1 MMPMPPKN
9 LRNKNLNKILIILG
23 IIPCSFDNCKIKM
36 KVYNLA
42 LKIVLIKVIVME
54 KKPISRAGFDTLLK
68 ELKDLKEVQRPE
80 ILRVVQWARSLGDL
94 SENAD
99 YSAAREKQ
107 RQIDKRIQYIE
118 SIVANADVID
128 IDSLSGDK
136 VVFGAR
142 VIAEDEDGN
151 RMQCR
156 ILSDVE
162 SDGRQIISCTSPMG
176 RAMIGRCVGDCCTV
190 KLPSGEKEFEIIEV
204 KFKD

>member
-1 MMPMPPKN
+1 
-9 LRNKNLNKILIILG
+9 
-23 IIPCSFDNCKIKM
+23 
-36 KVYNLA
+36 
-42 LKIVLIKVIVME
+42 ME
-54 KKPISRAGFDTLLK
+54 KKPISRAGFDALLK

-99 YSAAREKQ
+99 YSAAKEKQ
-107 RQIDKRIQYIE
+107 RQIDQRIQYIE
-118 SIVANADVID
+118 SIISNANVID
-128 IDSLSGDK
+128 IESLSGDR

-142 VIAEDEDGN
+142 VVAEDEDGN

-162 SDGRQIISCTSPMG
+162 SDGRQIISCTSPVG
-176 RAMIGRCVGDCCTV
+176 RALIGRCVGDCCTV

-204 KFKD
+204 KFKE